1 MEELHARC
9 VYSVDDIAIMLLQF
23 FILEFKLGGVG
34 DTSRSGAG
42 GQSCAWTL
50 TNGPCLVLGEAER
63 SPAAVAEWR

>member
-1 MEELHARC
+1 MKELYARWW
-9 VYSVDDIAIMLLQF
+9 MTLLLCF

-34 DTSRSGAG
+34 DTSPPGAG
-42 GQSCAWTL
+42 GQPGAWTL

>member
-1 MEELHARC
+1 
-9 VYSVDDIAIMLLQF
+9 MLGVFGECF

-34 DTSRSGAG
+34 DTSPPGAG
-42 GQSCAWTL
+42 GQPGAWTL